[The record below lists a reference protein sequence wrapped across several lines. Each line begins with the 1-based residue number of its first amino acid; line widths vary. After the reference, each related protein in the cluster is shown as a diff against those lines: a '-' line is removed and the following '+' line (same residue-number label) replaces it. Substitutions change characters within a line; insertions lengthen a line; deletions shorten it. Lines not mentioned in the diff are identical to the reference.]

1 MMRTTVVL
9 EARGDLLA
17 QLRLV
22 AKSTLIL
29 RMPQFHWKLFMAS
42 QAEHT
47 VAELKELLH
56 GSLQPNPTSSQ
67 PDIIPTQHHP
77 NPTQHHP
84 NPILPIVMGY

>member
-56 GSLQPNPTSSQ
+56 GSLQPNSISSNPTSSLHN
-67 PDIIPTQHHP
+67 IIPTQP
-77 NPTQHHP
+77 NIIPTQYYQ
-84 NPILPIVMGY
+84 L